1 MCAQDD
7 RANKG
12 WWSTQRLAKV
22 SHHHQP
28 VKPEWK
34 DTSPKAWRGV
44 ELWTRRRPE
53 MTCGCG
59 GTQPLPGLWWGWPRD
74 KAIKGGV
81 NTLTSLVFHLHVSC
95 FATKWLNPAGSR
107 GGRRVE
113 RVPGGESV
121 QVSLWDAGMYL
132 HAEVGCRQKTTS
144 TEALYFTSSK
154 MEVEQCLNFQIF
166 SAFSAPFPALFHSTA
181 PVIL

>member
-7 RANKG
+7 RTNKG

-34 DTSPKAWRGV
+34 DTSPKAWWGV

-95 FATKWLNPAGSR
+95 FATKWLNRQEAGEGGGWR
-107 GGRRVE
+107 GCLV
-113 RVPGGESV
+113 
-121 QVSLWDAGMYL
+121 VSLCRSASGTRECTCMRRWD
-132 HAEVGCRQKTTS
+132 VGRKQLAQK
-144 TEALYFTSSK
+144 
-154 MEVEQCLNFQIF
+154 
-166 SAFSAPFPALFHSTA
+166 PFISL
-181 PVIL
+181 VQKWK